1 MKEKDIRTFIPFF
14 VVFVTT
20 FFLSGAD
27 MFEPFPSLASLVK
40 GNGKLMMLLVGSFLF
55 VGIVS
60 LSLSLVF
67 FRAWQKLKHRKVWYQ
82 DLLWQISGMFFCI
95 FLLKV
100 VLVWGVF
107 QRYLWIQGMTF
118 MFVGI
123 FGLYFFNT
131 VFAAR
136 KLLYNPP
143 TTEELQ
149 DKVKKFNE
157 LIKILQSDD

>member
-1 MKEKDIRTFIPFF
+1 MMKEKDIRTFIPFL
-14 VVFVTT
+14 VVFVST

-27 MFEPFPSLASLVK
+27 MFEPFPSLVSVVK
-40 GNGKLMMLLVGSFLF
+40 GNDKLMMLLVGSFLF

-60 LSLSLVF
+60 LALSIVF
-67 FRAWQKLKHRKVWYQ
+67 FNAWRKLRHRNVWYQ

-95 FLLKV
+95 FILKV
-100 VLVWGVF
+100 VLVWGVY

-143 TTEELQ
+143 TNEETQ
-149 DKVKKFNE
+149 TKVKKFDE
-157 LIKILQSDD
+157 LIKLLKQ